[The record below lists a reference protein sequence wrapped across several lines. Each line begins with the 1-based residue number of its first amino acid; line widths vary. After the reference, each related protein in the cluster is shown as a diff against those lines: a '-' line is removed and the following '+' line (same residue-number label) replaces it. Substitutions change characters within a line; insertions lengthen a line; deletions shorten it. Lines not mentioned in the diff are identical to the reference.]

1 MIAHLQKLT
10 CTVILWYSIVLYNFY
25 AYGIYD
31 IQLYVDLGPDLTE
44 MFTMWGTL
52 SKLMD
57 DDYISISTYILND
70 DNTCTGQD
78 SSSTL
83 KLEGYKDA
91 VVIIASDISLGGK
104 P

>member
-70 DNTCTGQD
+70 
-78 SSSTL
+78 SYL
-83 KLEGYKDA
+83 RY
-91 VVIIASDISLGGK
+91 
-104 P
+104 

>member
-1 MIAHLQKLT
+1 MALIAHLQKLT

-52 SKLMD
+52 SKLID
-57 DDYISISTYILND
+57 DDYISISTYILNGTSPSIVKVD
-70 DNTCTGQD
+70 
-78 SSSTL
+78 L
-83 KLEGYKDA
+83 L
-91 VVIIASDISLGGK
+91 
-104 P
+104 